1 VSYARNGSIEL
12 SEKASDPLARADA
25 NEDGQ
30 HREQQRVILEVASR
44 ALENGSRD
52 PDQVLTVAQKVGLR
66 AHLIENLRA
75 YATRAI
81 FRVKPKPQIAEEQ
94 ISNAK
99 HAAALVDATHVDKIE
114 ARILV
119 RELLEQLPSDLDRAI
134 FTRLMNGQTCRE
146 IDASLE
152 LKPRTAETRVLVC
165 KNALRRAVQSKLKP
179 SS

>member
-1 VSYARNGSIEL
+1 MRAKNGSIDL
-12 SEKASDPLARADA
+12 SEKASDPLASA
-25 NEDGQ
+25 NASEDGQ

-44 ALENGSRD
+44 ALENASRD
-52 PDQVLTVAQKVGLR
+52 PDQVLAVARNVGLR

-94 ISNAK
+94 MNDTK
-99 HAAALVDATHVDKIE
+99 HAAALIDLTHVDKIE

-152 LKPRTAETRVLVC
+152 LKPRTAEIRVMVC
-165 KNALRRAVQSKLKP
+165 KNALRRAVESKLRP